1 MREEFLQSHG
11 SNVERLVLT
20 LFQLPIMGTSWE
32 DGSHSSP
39 LEMLAASLYL
49 EELSHCSVVVIK
61 KRLKFP

>member
-11 SNVERLVLT
+11 SNVEGLVLT

-49 EELSHCSVVVIK
+49 EGLSSSSVVVI
-61 KRLKFP
+61 